1 MEPLTEREAATYRLE
16 RIRAVAAGI
25 LETAQVTFLL
35 LIAHRW
41 FHAGPAEKGMLQG
54 ASSAGLLLTPVLVT
68 MAATLRW
75 NAERAAG
82 RLFTLG
88 AAGLLATVLFPTL
101 PVLVAGAGL
110 GVLCTAA
117 TAPFLASIYS
127 RNYHAGRRG
136 DLFSRTIVVRIV
148 ASVLFAWLAG
158 LWLEARPDGFRW
170 ILGFYAAALA
180 LNAWC
185 VSRCPPVP
193 LEQEDGRNPL
203 RAFRYVRTD
212 RVFRWTLISWMLMGF
227 GNLIMFPLRVEYLSN
242 HRYGLHLSPS
252 EIALLTSVAPNAA
265 RLLFTRMWGRLF
277 DRMNFFTLRIILN
290 TGFMLGILSFF
301 TGGGQAGL
309 WAGAVLFG
317 VSNAGADLAWSLWVT
332 KVAPPNRVTDYM
344 AVHTFLTGFRGVIA
358 AFAAFQCAVR
368 FGIGPTAAGAAGLIL
383 LASLLLIREKR
394 RAPETPVAQDG
405 SKASASSSS

>member
-1 MEPLTEREAATYRLE
+1 MAPLNDREAGTYRLE
-16 RIRAVAAGI
+16 RVRAVAAGI

-35 LIAHRW
+35 LIAQRW
-41 FHAGPAEKGMLQG
+41 FQAGPGSKGLLQG

-68 MAATLRW
+68 MAAVWGW

-82 RLFTLG
+82 RLFALG
-88 AAGLLATVLFPTL
+88 AAGLLAAALLPEL
-101 PVLVAGAGL
+101 PVFVAGAGL

-117 TAPFLASIYS
+117 TAPFLASIYNV
-127 RNYHAGRRG
+127 NYRAERRG
-136 DLFSRTIVVRIV
+136 DLFSRNIVVRII

-158 LWLEARPDGFRW
+158 LWLEAHPDGFRW
-170 ILGFYAAALA
+170 ILGVYAAAMA

-193 LEQEDGRNPL
+193 LAQDEGRNPL

-227 GNLIMFPLRVEYLSN
+227 GNLIMFPLRVEFLSN
-242 HRYGLHLSPS
+242 ERYGLHLAPS
-252 EIALLTSVAPNAA
+252 DIALLTSVVPNAA

-301 TGGGQAGL
+301 TGGGRLGL
-309 WAGAVLFG
+309 WAGAILFG

-358 AFAAFQCAVR
+358 AFVAFQCAVW
-368 FGIGPTAAGAAGLIL
+368 FGVGPTAAGAAGLIL
-383 LASLLLIREKR
+383 LASLLLIRER
-394 RAPETPVAQDG
+394 RRSPGETALTEE
-405 SKASASSSS
+405 SAV

>member
-1 MEPLTEREAATYRLE
+1 MEPLNDRESATYRLE

-35 LIAHRW
+35 LIAQRW
-41 FHAGPAEKGMLQG
+41 FHADPISKGLLQG
-54 ASSAGLLLTPVLVT
+54 ASSAGLLLTPVLVS
-68 MAATLRW
+68 MAAALGW

-82 RLFTLG
+82 KLFALG
-88 AAGLLATVLFPTL
+88 AAGLAAALLIPSL
-101 PVLVAGAGL
+101 PAFVAGAGL
-110 GVLCTAA
+110 GVLCVSS

-127 RNYHAGRRG
+127 VNYRAERRG
-136 DLFSRTIVVRIV
+136 DLFSRNIVVRIV
-148 ASVLFAWLAG
+148 ASVLFAWLGG
-158 LWLEARPDGFRW
+158 LWMERHPDGFRW
-170 ILGFYAAALA
+170 VLGSYTLALA

-185 VSRCPPVP
+185 VNRCPAVP
-193 LEQEDGRNPL
+193 LEQDESRNPL
-203 RAFRYVRTD
+203 RAFRFVRTD
-212 RVFRWTLISWMLMGF
+212 RVFRWTLVSWMLMGF

-242 HRYGLHLSPS
+242 ERYGLHLAPS
-252 EIALLTSVAPNAA
+252 EIAILTSVAPNAA
-265 RLLFTRMWGRLF
+265 RLLFTRMWGKLF

-344 AVHTFLTGFRGVIA
+344 AVHTFLTGVRGVVA
-358 AFAAFQCAVR
+358 AFAAFQCAAW
-368 FGIGPTAAGAAGLIL
+368 FGVGPTAAGAAVLIL
-383 LASLLLIREKR
+383 MASLLLIRER
-394 RAPETPVAQDG
+394 RRTSGNLP
-405 SKASASSSS
+405 SH